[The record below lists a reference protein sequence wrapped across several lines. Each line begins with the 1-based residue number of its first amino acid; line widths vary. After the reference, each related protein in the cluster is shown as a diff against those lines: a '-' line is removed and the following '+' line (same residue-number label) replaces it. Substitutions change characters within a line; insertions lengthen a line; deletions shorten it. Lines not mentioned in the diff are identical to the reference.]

1 MKLFRSH
8 HPDFGDGEQARDF
21 IYVRDVVD
29 VIIFLMEKRPE
40 SGLYNLGTGEARSF
54 LDLVNTTFRAME
66 IEPSISYI
74 DTPDDIRDKYQ
85 YFTEADMDKLRRAGY
100 NRPFIT
106 LEEGVIDYT
115 MSYLVRSAFN

>member
-21 IYVRDVVD
+21 IYVKDVVD
-29 VIIFLMEKRPE
+29 VIVFLLEKRPE

-66 IEPSISYI
+66 RNLPFPSSIPRRIFARNTSISPRLKCKNCGLRI
-74 DTPDDIRDKYQ
+74 QASFPQIRG
-85 YFTEADMDKLRRAGY
+85 GY
-100 NRPFIT
+100 
-106 LEEGVIDYT
+106 
-115 MSYLVRSAFN
+115 